1 MVVYNAMSCSPP
13 THWYLAQTKPR
24 QEEGALVNLERQGYL
39 VKLPRVASL
48 RRSSKRVTQQTPT
61 PQAPQA
67 PQASQA
73 TQVLFPGYIFFA
85 PQHTTQSIAPVR
97 STIGIA
103 RVVHF
108 GLEPAKISDRLLED
122 ILAFVD
128 QTERSPGGLLAH
140 LSQIVEG
147 AAVWVRDG
155 PFSGLSGLVSKV
167 GSQRVMVLLEVMGK
181 VQALGFDLG
190 QLDRA

>member
-1 MVVYNAMSCSPP
+1 MAPSV
-13 THWYLAQTKPR
+13 WYLAQTKPR
-24 QEEGALVNLERQGYL
+24 QEEVALANLERQGYL

-48 RRSSKRVTQQTPT
+48 RRSSKRSTQKTP
-61 PQAPQA
+61 APQE
-67 PQASQA
+67 PQA

-85 PQHTTQSIAPVR
+85 PQHTEQSIAPVR
-97 STIGIA
+97 STLGIT
-103 RVVHF
+103 RVVRF
-108 GLEPAKISDRLLED
+108 GMKPAKIGNRLLED

-128 QTERSPGGLLAH
+128 QAERSPGGLLAH

-147 AAVWVRDG
+147 AAVLVRDG

-167 GSQRVMVLLEVMGK
+167 GSRRVMVLLEIMGK
-181 VQALGFDLG
+181 LQTLGFDLS

>member
-1 MVVYNAMSCSPP
+1 MAPSV
-13 THWYLAQTKPR
+13 WYLAKTKPR
-24 QEEGALVNLERQGYL
+24 QEEIALVNLERQGYL
-39 VKLPRVASL
+39 VRLPRVTSL
-48 RRSSKRVTQQTPT
+48 RRSSKRATEETP
-61 PQAPQA
+61 AS
-67 PQASQA
+67 QASQM

-85 PQHTTQSIAPVR
+85 PQHAEQSIAPVR
-97 STIGIA
+97 STLGIA
-103 RVVHF
+103 RVVRF

-147 AAVWVRDG
+147 AAVLVRDG
-155 PFSGLSGLVSKV
+155 PFSGLSGLVSRV
-167 GSQRVMVLLEVMGK
+167 GSQRVMVLLEIMGK
-181 VQALGFDLG
+181 VQTLGFDLG

>member
-1 MVVYNAMSCSPP
+1 MAPSV
-13 THWYLAQTKPR
+13 WYLAQTKPR
-24 QEEGALVNLERQGYL
+24 QEEVALVNLERQGYL
-39 VKLPRVASL
+39 VKLPRVTSL
-48 RRSSKRVTQQTPT
+48 RRSSKCATQQTPAPQTPQT
-61 PQAPQA
+61 PQA
-67 PQASQA
+67 S
-73 TQVLFPGYIFFA
+73 QVLFPGYIFFSS
-85 PQHTTQSIAPVR
+85 QHAEQSIAPVR

-103 RVVHF
+103 RVVRF

-147 AAVWVRDG
+147 AAVLVRDG

-167 GSQRVMVLLEVMGK
+167 GSQRVMVLLEIMGK
-181 VQALGFDLG
+181 EQTLGFDLG

>member
-1 MVVYNAMSCSPP
+1 MSCSRPP
-13 THWYLAQTKPR
+13 YWYLAQTKPR
-24 QEEGALVNLERQGYL
+24 QEEVALVNLERQGYL
-39 VKLPRVASL
+39 IKLPRVASL
-48 RRSSKRVTQQTPT
+48 RRSSKRATEQTR
-61 PQAPQA
+61 APQA

-85 PQHTTQSIAPVR
+85 PQHAEQSIAPAR
-97 STIGIA
+97 STLGIA
-103 RVVHF
+103 RVVRF
-108 GLEPAKISDRLLED
+108 GMEPARISDRLLED

-128 QTERSPGGLLAH
+128 QTECSPGGLLAH

-147 AAVWVRDG
+147 AAVLVRDG

-167 GSQRVMVLLEVMGK
+167 GTRRAMVLFEIMGK
-181 VQALGFDLG
+181 VQTLGFDLG

>member
-1 MVVYNAMSCSPP
+1 MRDMSLLNRT

-24 QEEGALVNLERQGYL
+24 QEEVALGNLERQGYM
-39 VKLPRVASL
+39 VKLPRVTSL
-48 RRSSKRVTQQTPT
+48 RRPSKRATQQTPGQ
-61 PQAPQA
+61 PVP
-67 PQASQA
+67 QA

-85 PQHTTQSIAPVR
+85 PQHAEQSIAPVR
-97 STIGIA
+97 STLGIT
-103 RVVHF
+103 RVIRF

-147 AAVWVRDG
+147 AAVLVRDG

-167 GSQRVMVLLEVMGK
+167 GSQRVMVLLEIMGK